1 MKHAPIIILSLSII
15 ITAASGCDKSAVTHQ
30 KADVG
35 MVYEFFADY
44 TGMSSEERL
53 QAYCADS
60 DAIDAFML
68 TLGIENPDS
77 DDFAAWAR
85 SGAVEVFTPDVESVF
100 GSGEGIAEDI
110 GMVLDNSTGTFEF
123 PVREYAAVV
132 YGRPESI
139 LFVDSV
145 MLIALNH
152 YLGADYPGYSHI
164 PAYQRQAKT
173 PEMLPYDIAEA
184 LVATSNPFD
193 GDNSSTL
200 LSRMLYEGA
209 LAAIK
214 THLVDGSTAAEA
226 LGYDDE
232 TYKWLLDNEK
242 KLWDGLIEQKML
254 YDTSPTLIRK
264 LTEPAPAAQI
274 GGISAPGRVG
284 RFIGYRIIDAYLRNK
299 PDTPLDQLLNA
310 DFYHSTEALESY
322 IRSH

>member
-1 MKHAPIIILSLSII
+1 MKRTSIIILSLLFILS
-15 ITAASGCDKSAVTHQ
+15 AASGCDKSAETHQ

-44 TGMSSEERL
+44 TEMSSEERL
-53 QAYCADS
+53 QAYRADS
-60 DAIDAFML
+60 AAIDAFML
-68 TLGIENPDS
+68 TIGIENPDS
-77 DDFAAWAR
+77 GDFAAWAR

-100 GSGEGIAEDI
+100 GAGEGIAEDI
-110 GMVLDNSTGTFEF
+110 SMILDNSAGTFEF
-123 PVREYAAVV
+123 PVRKYAAVI

-139 LFVDSV
+139 LFVDSM

-164 PAYQRQAKT
+164 PVYRREAKT

-184 LVATSNPFD
+184 LVATSYPFD
-193 GDNSSTL
+193 GDYSSTL
-200 LSRMLYEGA
+200 ISRMLYEGA
-209 LAAIK
+209 IAAIK
-214 THLVDGSTAAEA
+214 TSLVDDATAAKA

-254 YDTSPTLIRK
+254 YATSPTLIRK

-274 GGISAPGRVG
+274 GEISAPGRIG
-284 RFIGYRIIDAYLRNK
+284 RFIGYRIIDAYLRNR
-299 PDTPLDQLLNA
+299 PGTPLNQLLNA

-322 IRSH
+322 IMSH

>member
-1 MKHAPIIILSLSII
+1 MKHEPIIILSLSII

-44 TGMSSEERL
+44 DVMSPEERR
-53 QAYCADS
+53 QAYRADS

-77 DDFAAWAR
+77 DDFAEWAR
-85 SGAVEVFTPDVESVF
+85 SGAVEIFTPDVKSVF
-100 GSGEGIAEDI
+100 GTGEKIREDV
-110 GMVLDNSTGTFEF
+110 GMILGNSTGSLVF
-123 PVREYAAVV
+123 PGRKYAAVV

-152 YLGADYPGYSHI
+152 YLGSDYPGYSHI
-164 PAYQRQAKT
+164 PAYQREAKT

-184 LVATSNPFD
+184 LVATSYPFD

-284 RFIGYRIIDAYLRNK
+284 RFIGYRIIDAYLRNR